1 MARTAGTELR
11 EAEQSV
17 IWNPRPT
24 EKSIMQSVPRQQ
36 PGIHQRVPLL
46 GQTNGMSAK
55 ETAQMQI
62 AQAVDQMSITLYLR
76 FATDRIASGD
86 NCELLEQ
93 FRDTAK
99 LCRDVAK
106 AYFEGV
112 GAIKQDSDHAGAE

>member
-1 MARTAGTELR
+1 
-11 EAEQSV
+11 
-17 IWNPRPT
+17 
-24 EKSIMQSVPRQQ
+24 
-36 PGIHQRVPLL
+36 
-46 GQTNGMSAK
+46 MSAK

-62 AQAVDQMSITLYLR
+62 SQAVEQMSMTMYLKV
-76 FATDRIASGD
+76 ATERIASGE
-86 NCELLEQ
+86 NCGLPY